1 MESDAPGP
9 ARLQARPAQALTRHG
24 LPLMT
29 RLLIRPAQARLPAA
43 VVQAASNASACRR
56 DTQLRSRQNPVN
68 IDVTRAQRC
77 AGKQNVN
84 HYFIGAEHTMN
95 QINVETNVVET
106 EANELQSLAIAQ
118 ADAVVELNSA
128 QLFLVGGGQGI
139 NLLI

>member
-1 MESDAPGP
+1 
-9 ARLQARPAQALTRHG
+9 
-24 LPLMT
+24 
-29 RLLIRPAQARLPAA
+29 
-43 VVQAASNASACRR
+43 
-56 DTQLRSRQNPVN
+56 
-68 IDVTRAQRC
+68 
-77 AGKQNVN
+77 
-84 HYFIGAEHTMN
+84 MN